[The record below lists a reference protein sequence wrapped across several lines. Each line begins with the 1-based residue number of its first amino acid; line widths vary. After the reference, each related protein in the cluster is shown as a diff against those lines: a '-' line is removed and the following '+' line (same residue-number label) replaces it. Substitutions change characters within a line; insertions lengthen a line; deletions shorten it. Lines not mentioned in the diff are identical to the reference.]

1 MVRAILHG
9 CKGRMGRFITEM
21 AAADDGIEIVAGVD
35 MGEDPG
41 LGYPFYNSV
50 ADVAEEADV
59 VSVFPPAAA
68 VDGLLDSCAEKGLG
82 VIVCTTGLSDA
93 QLEHLAATT
102 VRIPVLRSANMSLGV
117 NLLMQILGPMAKTLA
132 AAGFDIE
139 IVEKHHNQ
147 KLDAPS
153 GTAIALAD
161 SINEAMD
168 GVYDYTFDR
177 SQRRQ
182 KRDPKEIG
190 FSAVRGGSIVG
201 EHDVIFAG
209 KDEVVTVSHT
219 AFSRA
224 IFANGAIQAAKF
236 MAGKPAGFYT
246 MADVLKAD

>member
-1 MVRAILHG
+1 MVRIILHG
-9 CKGRMGRFITEM
+9 CKGRMGKMITEM
-21 AAADDGIEIVAGVD
+21 AAADDAVAIVAGVD

-50 ADVAEEADV
+50 ANVAEEADV
-59 VSVFPPAAA
+59 VIDFTTAVA
-68 VDGLLDSCAEKGLG
+68 VDGLLDACAEKGLG
-82 VIVCTTGLSDA
+82 VIVCTTGLSEA
-93 QLEHLAATT
+93 QLEHLAAST
-102 VRIPVLRSANMSLGV
+102 VRIPVLRSANMSVGV
-117 NLLMQILGPMAKTLA
+117 NLLLKILGPMAKTLS

-161 SINEAMD
+161 AMNEAMD
-168 GVYDYTFDR
+168 NAYDYTFDR

-190 FSAVRGGSIVG
+190 ISAVRGGSIVG

-209 KDEVVTVSHT
+209 KDEVITVSHT

-224 IFANGAIQAAKF
+224 IFANGALTAAKF
-236 MAGKPAGFYT
+236 LTGKPAGFYT
-246 MADVLKAD
+246 MNDVL

>member
-1 MVRAILHG
+1 MVRIILHG
-9 CKGRMGRFITEM
+9 CKGRMGKMITEM
-21 AAADDGIEIVAGVD
+21 AAADDAVAIVAGVD
-35 MGEDPG
+35 VGEDPG

-59 VSVFPPAAA
+59 VIDFTTAAA
-68 VDGLLDSCAEKGLG
+68 VDGLLDACAEKGLG

-102 VRIPVLRSANMSLGV
+102 VRIPVLRSANMSVGV
-117 NLLMQILGPMAKTLA
+117 NLLLKILGPMAKTLS

-161 SINEAMD
+161 AMNEAMD
-168 GVYDYTFDR
+168 NAYDYTFDR

-190 FSAVRGGSIVG
+190 ISAVR
-201 EHDVIFAG
+201 
-209 KDEVVTVSHT
+209 
-219 AFSRA
+219 
-224 IFANGAIQAAKF
+224 
-236 MAGKPAGFYT
+236 
-246 MADVLKAD
+246 